1 MPPPAEKR
9 GRKTFWAALTI
20 LIAAIAFVLGGITVY
35 HFYGNEDARE
45 ASSSRVNPST
55 EPDKVVAL
63 GRIEPKDDV
72 LSLGVP
78 MPDRITRIKV
88 KEGQHVK
95 KDEELVILDGEVM
108 RELERKLAVIQRR
121 QAEKRLQAIEA
132 SGAAQIRVEEIRQE
146 QVEQV
151 GPLEIEAQ
159 MTKIK
164 YLEAQEKNV
173 RRDYDR
179 YLAAGDTVADQDKDK
194 QKLLLDQVE
203 TELSAARSQH
213 QKMLKSRDFNRELAK
228 AQLDSARA
236 ELERGK
242 SAISLDLLDKQI
254 TQAEER
260 VRETQVRAPSAG
272 KILRILLHEGEL
284 VRGQPIL
291 QMANTEQ
298 MIVLTEVYE
307 TDIQRVKIGQKATI
321 TSHIFKRENALTGKV
336 VWKASSIGK
345 ARVVPLDPRAAVDN
359 RVAEVKVALDQSE
372 RVADLIGHQVQVE
385 IETESHAESRK

>member
-1 MPPPAEKR
+1 MPPPSEKR
-9 GRKTFWAALTI
+9 GRKTFWGALTI
-20 LIAAIAFVLGGITVY
+20 LIAGIAFALGGFTAY
-35 HFYGNEDARE
+35 HYYDNADSREESSAR
-45 ASSSRVNPST
+45 AKPAT

-95 KDEELVILDGEVM
+95 KDEELVVLDGEVM
-108 RELERKLAVIQRR
+108 RDLERKLAIIQRQ
-121 QAEKRLQAIEA
+121 QAETRLKAITA
-132 SGAAQIRVEEIRQE
+132 SGTAQIRVEEIRQE

-151 GPLEIEAQ
+151 GPLEIQAQ
-159 MTKIK
+159 LTKIK
-164 YLEAQEKNV
+164 FLEAQEKNV
-173 RRDYDR
+173 RRDYER
-179 YLAAGDTVADQDKDK
+179 YIAAGDTVADQDKDK
-194 QKLLLDQVE
+194 QKLLRDQVE
-203 TELSAARSQH
+203 TELTAARCQLE
-213 QKMLKSRDFNRELAK
+213 KMIKSRDFNRELAK
-228 AQLDSARA
+228 AQLTSARA
-236 ELERGK
+236 DLERNK

-284 VRGQPIL
+284 VRGLPIL
-291 QMANTEQ
+291 QMANTER

-321 TSHIFKRENALTGKV
+321 TSHIFKRDNALTGKV

-345 ARVVPLDPRAAVDN
+345 AQVIPLDPRAAVDN
-359 RVAEVKVALDQSE
+359 RVVDVKVELDQSE
-372 RVADLIGHQVQVE
+372 RVADLIGHQVRVE
-385 IETESHAESRK
+385 IDSADGS

>member
-1 MPPPAEKR
+1 MSPQPEKR
-9 GRKTFWAALTI
+9 GRMTFWGALAI
-20 LIAAIAFVLGGITVY
+20 LFAGLGFVLGGITVY
-35 HFYGNEDARE
+35 HFYGNTDSRE
-45 ASSSRVNPST
+45 ESSTRPQPSSA
-55 EPDKVVAL
+55 PDKVVAL

-108 RELERKLAVIQRR
+108 RELERKLAVIQRQ
-121 QAEKRLQAIEA
+121 QAETRLKAITA
-132 SGAAQIRVEEIRQE
+132 SGTAQIRVEEIRQE

-151 GPLEIEAQ
+151 GPLEIQAQ

-164 YLEAQEKNV
+164 FLEAQEKNV
-173 RRDYDR
+173 RRDYER

-203 TELSAARSQH
+203 TELAAARCQH
-213 QKMLKSRDFNRELAK
+213 EKMLKSRDFNRELAK
-228 AQLDSARA
+228 AQLESARA

-242 SAISLDLLDKQI
+242 SAISLDLLDKQVI
-254 TQAEER
+254 QAEER

-291 QMANTEQ
+291 QMANTER

-321 TSHIFKRENALTGKV
+321 TSHIFKRDDALTGKV

-345 ARVVPLDPRAAVDN
+345 SQVIPLDPRAAVDN
-359 RVAEVKVALDQSE
+359 RVVEVKVELDQSE
-372 RVADLIGHQVQVE
+372 RVADLIGHQVRVE
-385 IETESHAESRK
+385 IDSPPTNGSR

>member
-1 MPPPAEKR
+1 MPPPSEKR

-20 LIAAIAFVLGGITVY
+20 LIAGIAFVLGGFAAY
-35 HFYGNEDARE
+35 HYYGNADTGGE
-45 ASSSRVNPST
+45 SSGPVRPAT

-63 GRIEPKDDV
+63 GRIAPKGDV

-88 KEGQHVK
+88 KEGQQVK
-95 KDEELVILDGEVM
+95 KGEELVILDGEVM
-108 RELERKLAVIQRR
+108 RDLERKLAVIQRE
-121 QAEKRLQAIEA
+121 QAEKRLKAIEA
-132 SGAAQIRVEEIRQE
+132 SGTAQIRVEEIRQE

-151 GPLEIEAQ
+151 GPLEIQAQ

-164 YLEAQEKNV
+164 FLEAQQKNV
-173 RRDYDR
+173 RRDYER
-179 YLAAGDTVADQDKDK
+179 YVAAGDTVADQDKDK
-194 QKLLLDQVE
+194 QRLLLDQVE
-203 TELSAARSQH
+203 TELAAARCEH
-213 QKMLKSRDFNRELAK
+213 AKMLKSRDFNRELAK
-228 AQLDSARA
+228 AQLTSARA
-236 ELERGK
+236 DLERGK

-254 TQAEER
+254 KQAEER
-260 VRETQVRAPSAG
+260 VRETQVRAPTDG
-272 KILRILLHEGEL
+272 KILRILIHEGEL

-291 QMANTEQ
+291 QIANTEQ

-321 TSHIFKRENALTGKV
+321 TSHIFKRDDALTGKV

-345 ARVVPLDPRAAVDN
+345 AQVIALDPRAAMDN

-372 RVADLIGHQVQVE
+372 RVADLIGHQVHVE
-385 IETESHAESRK
+385 IDTGPPADSRK